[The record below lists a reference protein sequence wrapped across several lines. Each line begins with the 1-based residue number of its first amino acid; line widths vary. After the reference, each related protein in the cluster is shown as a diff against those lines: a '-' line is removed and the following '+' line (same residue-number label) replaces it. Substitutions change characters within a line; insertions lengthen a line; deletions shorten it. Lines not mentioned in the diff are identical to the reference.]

1 MAGKAPTLRERK
13 RQRTRAAI
21 VAAAVELFQTRGYD
35 ATTVA
40 DIAAAAEI
48 ATRTFFS
55 YFASKDEVLF
65 PDVDARVAAA
75 VDAIA
80 ARRPE
85 DRPADV
91 LLRALSA
98 LIEGGEDDLVGSTGD
113 LRMQL
118 IQTHP
123 AVRGRALQ
131 LQLDAQRRIAALLAC
146 AFPDELDAITAGAV
160 VGAFV
165 GAVTG
170 AVQAMID
177 AEAPS
182 TPDARSAALQKA
194 TEIALRPWQVHANLP
209 PMAHNA

>member
-1 MAGKAPTLRERK
+1 MAGKAAPLRERK

-21 VAAAVELFQTRGYD
+21 VAAAVKLFQTRGYD

-40 DIAAAAEI
+40 DIAEAAEI
-48 ATRTFFS
+48 APRTFFS
-55 YFASKDEVLF
+55 YFASKDAVLF

-75 VDAIA
+75 ADAVA

-85 DRPADV
+85 DRPADI

-98 LIEGGEDDLVGSTGD
+98 LLEAGDDDLVGDKGD
-113 LRMQL
+113 LRMRL

-131 LQLDAQRRIAALLAC
+131 LQLDAQRDIASLLLR
-146 AFPDELDAITAGAV
+146 AFPDELDPVTAGAV

-170 AVQAMID
+170 AVQATID
-177 AEAPS
+177 TEAPN
-182 TPDARSAALQKA
+182 TPEARSAALQRA
-194 TEIALRPWQVHANLP
+194 TEIALRPWQGARDRQL
-209 PMAHNA
+209 